1 MKKHPALLFILFLC
15 LSVFIILFLCLLP
28 DKVFDP
34 SKEPRAAEPFD
45 ISDLLYKPLKDG
57 TLEITKYLGNSDDI
71 ILPSE
76 HNGIQITS
84 IGSYAFSEN
93 KNLKSI
99 TLPDGITTIGCR
111 AFDSCISLTEI
122 IIPDSVTAIE
132 ESAFYNCKSLAVI
145 RIPDSV
151 TRLEANPFTGCN
163 QLDVI
168 LSPDH
173 PTLTFSDGVLL
184 TRDGTRLIA
193 YTHSRINQSFT
204 LPETVTEVGN
214 RALAFTELTDI
225 TIPEGVKKSVNVLS
239 NGVR

>member
-28 DKVFDP
+28 DEVLNP
-34 SKEPRAAEPFD
+34 PRGPEPFD
-45 ISDLLYKPLKDG
+45 VRDLKYTILKDG
-57 TLEITKYLGNSDDI
+57 TLKITEYKGYADVI
-71 ILPSE
+71 VLPSE
-76 HNGIQITS
+76 LDGKRIST
-84 IGSYAFSEN
+84 IGWRSFRDSAQ
-93 KNLKSI
+93 LKSL

-111 AFDSCISLTEI
+111 AFESCKKLTEI
-122 IIPDSVTAIE
+122 IIPDSVSTLE
-132 ESAFYNCKSLAVI
+132 ESAFYDCQSLTAI

-173 PTLTFSDGVLL
+173 PTMCFSDGVLL

-193 YTHSRINQSFT
+193 YTHSHTNQSFT
-204 LPETVTEVGN
+204 VPETVTEIGN
-214 RALAFTELTDI
+214 RALAFTELRQSNSSQNTDY
-225 TIPEGVKKSVNVLS
+225 
-239 NGVR
+239 